1 MLVDNLAW
9 ILVLLLAGVVVWLLR
24 SRKAPQNP
32 YPEALRRLVQ
42 EMSGGEVEAGGSRED
57 PEEVK
62 ALRRVLDQGWVPR
75 SRKEEAAAEETA
87 DETGDEAVELEGDPM
102 QVALEGVLGYLERTV
117 LPALEEAR
125 SLPEPGPA
133 LQDAV
138 DALED
143 LAFYAGSREEEPS
156 SRENLAQ
163 LVQAVTRE
171 YTLETGIPLRVKGP
185 DRPIHLQTRPE
196 ALKDTLFLLLANA
209 GRWGEGK
216 TVDLTLAAEEG
227 RVRVTVMDRGPGFSA
242 EALDRAFHPF
252 WSSERDALG
261 LGLTHARHLARG
273 MGGDLTL
280 GNREEGGGEV
290 VLDLPQGQGPSAS
303 E

>member
-1 MLVDNLAW
+1 V
-9 ILVLLLAGVVVWLLR
+9 
-24 SRKAPQNP
+24 
-32 YPEALRRLVQ
+32 
-42 EMSGGEVEAGGSRED
+42 
-57 PEEVK
+57 
-62 ALRRVLDQGWVPR
+62 
-75 SRKEEAAAEETA
+75 ETA
-87 DETGDEAVELEGDPM
+87 DGAEELEGDPM

-125 SLPEPGPA
+125 SLSEPGAA

-143 LAFYAGSREEEPS
+143 LAFYAGSREEEPA

-185 DRPIHLQTRPE
+185 DRPIHFHTRPE

-227 RVRVTVMDRGPGFSA
+227 RVRVTVMDRGPGFSS
-242 EALDRAFHPF
+242 EALNRAFQPF

-273 MGGDLTL
+273 MGGDLML
-280 GNREEGGGEV
+280 RNREEGGGEV
-290 VLDLPQGQGPSAS
+290 VLDLPQGQGPSPS

>member
-9 ILVLLLAGVVVWLLR
+9 ILVLVLAGVVVWLLR
-24 SRKAPQNP
+24 SRRAPENP
-32 YPEALRRLVQ
+32 YPEALRRLAREVA
-42 EMSGGEVEAGGSRED
+42 GGEVEVGGSRED
-57 PEEVK
+57 PEEVES
-62 ALRRVLDQGWVPR
+62 LRRALEEGWVSKPQT
-75 SRKEEAAAEETA
+75 EEGATETVDTEE
-87 DETGDEAVELEGDPM
+87 ELQGDPM

-143 LAFYAGSREEEPS
+143 LAFYASSREEEPS

-163 LVQAVTRE
+163 LVQVVTRE
-171 YTLETGIPLRVKGP
+171 YTLETGIPLRVRGP
-185 DRPIHLQTRPE
+185 DRPIHFHTRPE
-196 ALKDTLFLLLANA
+196 AFKDSIFLLLANA

-216 TVDLTLAAEEG
+216 TVDLTLAAEDG
-227 RVRVTVMDRGPGFSA
+227 RVRVKVRDQGPGFSS
-242 EALDRAFHPF
+242 EALYRAFRPF

-261 LGLTHARHLARG
+261 LGLTHARHLVRG

-290 VLDLPQGQGPSAS
+290 VLDLPQGPSSS

>member
-9 ILVLLLAGVVVWLLR
+9 ILVVILVGVVIWLIQ
-24 SRKAPQNP
+24 SRRPP
-32 YPEALRRLVQ
+32 DTGLYPDALRRLVR
-42 EMSGGEVEAGGSRED
+42 EVAAGEVEVGGFRED
-57 PEEVK
+57 PEEVD
-62 ALRRVLDQGWVPR
+62 ALRHALDQGWLPVSRAEEEQR
-75 SRKEEAAAEETA
+75 SAAETVDGAE
-87 DETGDEAVELEGDPM
+87 EFEGDAM
-102 QVALEGVLGYLERTV
+102 QIALEGVLGYLERRV

-143 LAFYAGSREEEPS
+143 LAFYAGSREDEPT

-171 YTLETGIPLRVKGP
+171 YTLETGIPLRIKGP
-185 DRPIHLQTRPE
+185 ERPIHLHTRPE
-196 ALKDTLFLLLANA
+196 ALKDTIFLLLANA
-209 GRWGEGK
+209 GRWGEGA
-216 TVDLTLAAEEG
+216 TVDLTLAEEAG
-227 RVRVTVMDRGPGFSA
+227 RVRVTVLDRGPGFSS
-242 EALDRAFHPF
+242 EALLRGFHPF
-252 WSSERDALG
+252 WTSEKDALG
-261 LGLTHARHLARG
+261 LGLTHARQLARG
-273 MGGDLTL
+273 MGGDLIL

-290 VLDLPQGQGPSAS
+290 VLDLPQGPSPL

>member
-9 ILVLLLAGVVVWLLR
+9 ILVLVLAGVVVWLLR

-32 YPEALRRLVQ
+32 YPEALRRLAREVAGGQ
-42 EMSGGEVEAGGSRED
+42 VEMGGSRED
-57 PEEVK
+57 PEEVQ
-62 ALRRVLDQGWVPR
+62 ALRRTLDQGWGPL
-75 SRKEEAAAEETA
+75 SQAAEEDGTV
-87 DETGDEAVELEGDPM
+87 DGTEELEGDPM
-102 QVALEGVLGYLERTV
+102 QVALQGVLGYLERAV

-125 SLPEPGPA
+125 SLPEPGAA

-171 YTLETGIPLRVKGP
+171 YTLETGIPLRVRGP
-185 DRPIHLQTRPE
+185 DRPIHFHTRPE
-196 ALKDTLFLLLANA
+196 AFKDTIFLILANA

-216 TVDLTLAAEEG
+216 TVDLTLAVEEG
-227 RVRVTVMDRGPGFSA
+227 RVQVRVLDRGPGFSS
-242 EALDRAFHPF
+242 EALYQAFRPF

-290 VLDLPQGQGPSAS
+290 VLDLPQGPSQGPSPS